1 MTILRNKKGI
11 DGVFPQILLTVFV
24 ISVVIITLLPLY
36 VTILLS
42 LKSSKEILASFWALP
57 HTWMFSNYS
66 SGFLQILP
74 NMLNSV
80 VICLISDACTILL
93 SAFSA
98 FVFSRNRFFGKEFLF
113 ILILSLMIIPSTV
126 TLTPSYLN
134 IINLGLKDNWLGL
147 ILPYI
152 AGNQIASI
160 FLFRTFMGQHPDAL
174 YEAARIDGAGDFTL
188 FFKICLPMSLPILI
202 VQAVALFAA
211 IYNDFMWPMLIMDT
225 PIKSTLMPQLKLLA
239 SNLSS
244 VTMQT
249 GTEYAVYLLSGI
261 PLVITTILGMKYYIN
276 GDFAAGL
283 KL

>member
-1 MTILRNKKGI
+1 
-11 DGVFPQILLTVFV
+11 
-24 ISVVIITLLPLY
+24 
-36 VTILLS
+36 
-42 LKSSKEILASFWALP
+42 
-57 HTWMFSNYS
+57 MF
-66 SGFLQILP
+66 
-74 NMLNSV
+74 NSV
-80 VICLISDACTILL
+80 IICLISDFCTIVL

-98 FVFSRNRFFGKEFLF
+98 FVFSRYKFFGKEFLF
-113 ILILSLMIIPSTV
+113 VLILSLMIIPSTV

-134 IINLGLKDNWLGL
+134 IINLGLKDNWLGM

-188 FFKICLPMSLPILI
+188 FFKICIPMSLPIMI
-202 VQAVALFAA
+202 IQAVALFAA

-225 PIKSTLMPQLKLLA
+225 PAKAPLMPQLKLLA
-239 SNLSS
+239 SSLSS
-244 VTMQT
+244 VTMQA